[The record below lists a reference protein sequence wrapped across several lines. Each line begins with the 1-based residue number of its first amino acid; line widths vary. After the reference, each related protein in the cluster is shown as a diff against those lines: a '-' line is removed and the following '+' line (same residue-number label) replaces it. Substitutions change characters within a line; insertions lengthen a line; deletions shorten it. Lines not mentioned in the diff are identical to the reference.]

1 MAKRNM
7 LFHLD
12 YVREKII
19 NRLHKCASVEI
30 RLTRNQLWAAEI
42 LLRKCVPDR
51 DRRDA
56 LLLVKSL
63 KRQLTRD
70 NRGTP

>member
-1 MAKRNM
+1 MLRQARRPLLHRCTVKRQG
-7 LFHLD
+7 
-12 YVREKII
+12 YG
-19 NRLHKCASVEI
+19 
-30 RLTRNQLWAAEI
+30 
-42 LLRKCVPDR
+42 VPDR